1 MISWILIE
9 DKDTLQRV
17 IYFKVYLKI
26 KNTSNSMWIWQKKK
40 GGDYQKK
47 DRVNHGKNFRL
58 RIQRAREITKEF

>member
-26 KNTSNSMWIWQKKK
+26 NNTSNSMWIWQKKK
-40 GGDYQKK
+40 GGGLLEKGQ
-47 DRVNHGKNFRL
+47 G
-58 RIQRAREITKEF
+58 ESW

>member
-26 KNTSNSMWIWQKKK
+26 NNTSNSKWIWQKTKRGGLLEK
-40 GGDYQKK
+40 GQG
-47 DRVNHGKNFRL
+47 
-58 RIQRAREITKEF
+58 ESW